1 MNILPIDELNVFE
14 TTLNAQYADGKLTT
28 ALLDTTIDEML
39 DLFLLAYASGVTAAN
54 NDLGTEK
61 KPSRDDADRAINATV
76 AGKTWRERVKE
87 WTDNGGTPYDL
98 ARIAETDMTRIYN
111 TAVLDTVKAN
121 GAESTTYKRWNTML
135 DDRVRTDHQF
145 LEGITIPYNA
155 KFYVPSG
162 DSAYAPGLFATPEL
176 NIGCRCVLELIK
188 GDSL

>member
-61 KPSRDDADRAINATV
+61 KPSRDDADGAINATV

-135 DDRVRTDHQF
+135 DDRVRSTHEYLQSMTVPYTSDFYTYDGDH
-145 LEGITIPYNA
+145 A
-155 KFYVPSG
+155 R
-162 DSAYAPGLFATPEL
+162 APGLFTMPEN
-176 NIGCRCVLELIK
+176 NIGCRCVIELIR
-188 GDSL
+188 G

>member
-54 NDLGTEK
+54 SDLGTEN

-121 GAESTTYKRWNTML
+121 GAESTTYKRWVTME
-135 DDRVRTDHQF
+135 DDRVRDTHSPLQSV
-145 LEGITIPYNA
+145 TIPYDADFYSWDGDRA
-155 KFYVPSG
+155 K
-162 DSAYAPGLFATPEL
+162 APGLFSDPAN
-176 NIGCRCVLELIK
+176 NINCRCTLELIK

>member
-14 TTLNAQYADGKLTT
+14 ATLNARYADGKLTEE
-28 ALLDTTIDEML
+28 LLDTTIDEML

-61 KPSRDDADRAINATV
+61 KPSRDDADSAVNAEI

-87 WTDNGGTPYDL
+87 WTDKSGTPYDL

-121 GAESTTYKRWNTML
+121 GAENTTYKRWNTML
-135 DDRVRTDHQF
+135 DDRVRDTHSPLQGVTVPYDADFYSWDGDH
-145 LEGITIPYNA
+145 A
-155 KFYVPSG
+155 K
-162 DSAYAPGLFATPEL
+162 APGLFSKPEN
-176 NIGCRCVLELIK
+176 NISCRCTVELIK
-188 GDSL
+188 G

>member
-14 TTLNAQYADGKLTT
+14 ATLNARYADGKLTEE
-28 ALLDTTIDEML
+28 LLDTTIDEML

-61 KPSRDDADRAINATV
+61 KPSRDDADNAVNAEV

-87 WTDNGGTPYDL
+87 WTDKGGTPYDL

-121 GAESTTYKRWNTML
+121 GAENTTYKRWVTMQ
-135 DDRVRTDHQF
+135 DDRVRETHDY
-145 LEGITIPYNA
+145 LENMVVPYDADFYTYDGDRA
-155 KFYVPSG
+155 K
-162 DSAYAPGLFATPEL
+162 APGMFALPEN
-176 NIGCRCVLELIK
+176 NISCRCTVELIK
-188 GDSL
+188 GESL